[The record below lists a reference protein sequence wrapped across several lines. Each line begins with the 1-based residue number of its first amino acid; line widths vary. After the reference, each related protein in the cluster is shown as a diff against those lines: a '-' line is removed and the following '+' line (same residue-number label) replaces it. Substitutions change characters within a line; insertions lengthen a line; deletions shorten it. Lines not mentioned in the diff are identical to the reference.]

1 MKKNYFILLLSL
13 LFSCAS
19 TDNKILVSNS
29 GHEQGTYY
37 HIKYLSENAEDFQEN
52 IDSLFAEV
60 DSAVSVYMPTSII
73 SRLNKGE
80 QLKTDAIFN
89 KVYSDAMHV
98 YQLSG
103 GYFDCTVFPLVDYWG
118 FYQNYQQIENTID
131 TVAILSIMQKVGM
144 HNTRKTDSSVV
155 LQNGV
160 QLDFNAIAQ
169 GYTVD
174 LIAELLAKNGIVDYL
189 IEVGGEIKAKGL
201 NADAELWRVGVE
213 KPSEDIDLEER
224 FQFIIDLEDK
234 ALASS
239 GNYRKFYIKD
249 GIKYAHTINPKSG
262 FPSKNR
268 LLSVTVISDKCA
280 LADAYATAFMA
291 MGLKQTKQLY
301 NKLAD
306 ELDVYLVYTDKN
318 GDWKTFVSPG
328 MQKRIVD

>member
-1 MKKNYFILLLSL
+1 MKKMYFILVLFFLLS
-13 LFSCAS
+13 CTS

-29 GHEQGTYY
+29 GQAQGTFY
-37 HIKYLSENAEDFQEN
+37 HIKYLSENAEDFHQK

-60 DSAVSVYMPTSII
+60 DSAVSVYMPSSII

-80 QLKTDAIFN
+80 QLNTDAIFN
-89 KVYSDAMHV
+89 KLYSDAMHV

-103 GYFDCTVFPLVDYWG
+103 GFFDCTVFPLVEYWG
-118 FYQNYQQIENTID
+118 FYQNNQLKENTID
-131 TVAILSIMQKVGM
+131 SAAVLRIMQKVGM
-144 HNTRKTDSSVV
+144 YNTRKTDSSVV

-174 LIAELLAKNGIVDYL
+174 LIAELLEENGVVSYL
-189 IEVGGEIKAKGL
+189 IEVGGEIKANGI
-201 NADAELWRVGVE
+201 NADDNLWRVGVD
-213 KPSEDIDLEER
+213 KPSEEIDLEER

>member
-1 MKKNYFILLLSL
+1 MKKLYFIFLLSL
-13 LFSCAS
+13 LSCTS

-29 GHEQGTYY
+29 GQAQGTFY
-37 HIKYLSENAEDFQEN
+37 HIKYLSENAEDFQQK
-52 IDSLFAEV
+52 IDSLFAEI
-60 DSAVSVYMPTSII
+60 DSSVSVYMSSSII

-80 QLKTDAIFN
+80 QLNTDVIFN

-98 YQLSG
+98 YQLSEG
-103 GYFDCTVFPLVDYWG
+103 FFDCTVFPLVEYWG
-118 FYQNYQQIENTID
+118 FYQNNQVKENTID
-131 TVAILSIMQKVGM
+131 TADVLRIMQKVGM

-174 LIAELLAKNGIVDYL
+174 LIAELLEKNEVVNYL
-189 IEVGGEIKAKGL
+189 IEVGGEIKAKGI
-201 NADAELWRVGVE
+201 NADDELWRVGVE
-213 KPSEDIDLEER
+213 KPSKEIDIEER

-249 GIKYAHTINPKSG
+249 GVKYAHTINPKSG
-262 FPSKNR
+262 FPCQNR

-280 LADAYATAFMA
+280 LADAYATAFLV

-318 GDWKTFVSPG
+318 GDLKTFISPG

>member
-1 MKKNYFILLLSL
+1 MKKMYFILLFTL
-13 LFSCAS
+13 LFSCTS

-29 GHEQGTYY
+29 GQAQGTYY
-37 HIKYLSENAEDFQEN
+37 HIKYLSANAEDFQQK

-80 QLKTDAIFN
+80 QLNTDPIFN

-103 GYFDCTVFPLVDYWG
+103 GYFDCTVFPLVEYWG

-131 TVAILSIMQKVGM
+131 SAAVLRIMQKVGM

-155 LQNGV
+155 LENGV

-174 LIAELLAKNGIVDYL
+174 LIAELLAKNGVVNYL
-189 IEVGGEIKAKGL
+189 IEVGGELKAKGI
-201 NADAELWRVGVE
+201 NADDELWRVGVD
-213 KPSEDIDLEER
+213 KPNQDIDLQER
-224 FQFIIDLEDK
+224 FQFILDLKDK

-249 GIKYAHTINPKSG
+249 GVKYAHTIDPKSG
-262 FPSKNR
+262 FPAQNR

-301 NKLAD
+301 NQLAD
-306 ELDVYLVYTDKN
+306 ELDIYLVYTDKN
-318 GDWKTFVSPG
+318 GDWKTYVSPG

>member
-1 MKKNYFILLLSL
+1 MKKMYFILLLSL
-13 LFSCAS
+13 LLSCTS

-29 GHEQGTYY
+29 GQAQGTYY
-37 HIKYLSENAEDFQEN
+37 HIKYLSENAEDFQQK
-52 IDSLFAEV
+52 IDSLFAEI
-60 DSAVSVYMPTSII
+60 DSAVSVYMPSSII

-80 QLKTDAIFN
+80 HVNTDVIFN

-103 GYFDCTVFPLVDYWG
+103 GFFDCTVFPLVEYWG
-118 FYQNYQQIENTID
+118 FYHNNQLKEHTID
-131 TVAILSIMQKVGM
+131 SAGVLRIMQKLGM
-144 HNTRKTDSSVV
+144 HNTRKTDRSVV
-155 LQNGV
+155 LENGV

-174 LIAELLAKNGIVDYL
+174 LIAELLEKNGVVDYL
-189 IEVGGEIKAKGL
+189 VEVGGEIKAKGI
-201 NADAELWRVGVE
+201 NADDELWRVGVD
-213 KPSEDIDLEER
+213 KPSEEIDLEEL
-224 FQFIIDLEDK
+224 FQFILDLEDK

-249 GIKYAHTINPKSG
+249 GVKYSHTINPKSG
-262 FPSKNR
+262 FPSQNR

-291 MGLKQTKQLY
+291 MGLKETKQLY
-301 NKLAD
+301 NQLAD
-306 ELDVYLVYTDKN
+306 ELDIYLVYTDKN
-318 GDWKTFVSPG
+318 GDWKTYVSPG

>member
-1 MKKNYFILLLSL
+1 MKKLYFILLLSL
-13 LFSCAS
+13 LSCTS

-29 GHEQGTYY
+29 GQAQGTFY
-37 HIKYLSENAEDFQEN
+37 HIKYLSANAEDFQQK

-80 QLKTDAIFN
+80 QLNTDAIFN

-103 GYFDCTVFPLVDYWG
+103 GYFDCTVFPLVEYWG
-118 FYQNYQQIENTID
+118 FYHKNQLKENTID
-131 TVAILSIMQKVGM
+131 SAAVLRIMQKVGM

-174 LIAELLAKNGIVDYL
+174 LIAELLEENGVVSYL
-189 IEVGGEIKAKGL
+189 IEVGGEIKANGI
-201 NADAELWRVGVE
+201 NADDNLWRVGVD
-213 KPSEDIDLEER
+213 KPSEEIDLEER

-306 ELDVYLVYTDKN
+306 ELEIYLVYTDKN
-318 GDWKTFVSPG
+318 GDWKTYVSPG